1 MKRTIYDQEV
11 RPRVDLTAAM
21 YQVLFRVRVRVRGRG
36 SVLPPA
42 MNQVVSGG

>member
-21 YQVLFRVRVRVRGRG
+21 YQVLFRVRVRVRG